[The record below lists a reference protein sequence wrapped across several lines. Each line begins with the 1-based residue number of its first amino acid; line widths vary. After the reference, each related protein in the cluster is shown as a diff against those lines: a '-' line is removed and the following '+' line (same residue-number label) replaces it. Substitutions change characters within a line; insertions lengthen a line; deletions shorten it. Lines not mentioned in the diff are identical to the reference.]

1 MKTVDKLLTE
11 KMMTLVR
18 CNTQAQGQEM
28 ADALVDAGVKVIEIT
43 LTTPGALKIIEK
55 LLKNKDLLVGAGTV
69 RTAKDVKKVEA
80 IGGRFIVSPDTNE
93 DVIAATKK
101 LKLVSMPGV
110 STPTEVGI
118 AVDAGAE
125 EKYHAGVF
133 ANQPAEEGT
142 GFSDETL
149 ISIAESS
156 GITGDALT
164 TFNDCLASEKYA
176 GWVANSYAAFDS
188 AGVSSTPTGLL
199 NGTELSGDVLFDP
212 IQLTAAIE
220 AAAKS

>member
-1 MKTVDKLLTE
+1 MKTVDKLLAE

-69 RTAKDVKKVEA
+69 ITVKDVKKVEA
-80 IGGRFIVSPDTNE
+80 IGARFIVSPDTNE
-93 DVIAATKK
+93 DVITATKK

-118 AVDAGAE
+118 AVDAGADILKLFPASVLGPAHLKSIRE
-125 EKYHAGVF
+125 PFPNNRWCPTAGV
-133 ANQPAEEGT
+133 
-142 GFSDETL
+142 TL
-149 ISIAESS
+149 ESIPKWFEA
-156 GITGDALT
+156 GADLVGLGGPLT
-164 TFNDCLASEKYA
+164 KDGA
-176 GWVANSYAAFDS
+176 
-188 AGVSSTPTGLL
+188 AGVRK
-199 NGTELSGDVLFDP
+199 NVLAFRS
-212 IQLTAAIE
+212 AIDQASKVVYQHE
-220 AAAKS
+220 VSQ

>member
-1 MKTVDKLLTE
+1 MKTVDRLLAE

-69 RTAKDVKKVEA
+69 RTVKDVKKVED
-80 IGGRFIVSPDTNE
+80 IGARFIVSPDTNE
-93 DVIAATKK
+93 DVIAVTKK

-118 AVDAGAE
+118 AVDAGADILKLFPASVLGPAHLKSIRE
-125 EKYHAGVF
+125 PFPNNRWCPTAGV
-133 ANQPAEEGT
+133 
-142 GFSDETL
+142 TL
-149 ISIAESS
+149 ESIPKWFEA
-156 GITGDALT
+156 GADLVGLGGPLT
-164 TFNDCLASEKYA
+164 KDGA
-176 GWVANSYAAFDS
+176 
-188 AGVSSTPTGLL
+188 AGVRK
-199 NGTELSGDVLFDP
+199 NVLAFRS
-212 IQLTAAIE
+212 AIDQASKVVYQHE
-220 AAAKS
+220 VSQ

>member
-28 ADALVDAGVKVIEIT
+28 ANALVDAGVKVIEIT

-69 RTAKDVKKVEA
+69 RTVKDVKKVEA
-80 IGGRFIVSPDTNE
+80 IGARFIVSPDTNE
-93 DVIAATKK
+93 DVITATKK

-118 AVDAGAE
+118 AVDAGADILKLFPASVLGPAHLKSIRE
-125 EKYHAGVF
+125 PFPNNRWCPTAGV
-133 ANQPAEEGT
+133 
-142 GFSDETL
+142 TL
-149 ISIAESS
+149 ESIPKWFEA
-156 GITGDALT
+156 GADLVGLGGPLT
-164 TFNDCLASEKYA
+164 KDGA
-176 GWVANSYAAFDS
+176 
-188 AGVSSTPTGLL
+188 AGVRK
-199 NGTELSGDVLFDP
+199 NVLAFRS
-212 IQLTAAIE
+212 AIDQASKVVYQHE
-220 AAAKS
+220 VSQ

>member
-1 MKTVDKLLTE
+1 MKTVDKLLAE

-69 RTAKDVKKVEA
+69 RTVKDVKKVEA
-80 IGGRFIVSPDTNE
+80 IGARFIVSPDTNE
-93 DVIAATKK
+93 DVITATKK

-118 AVDAGAE
+118 AVDAGADILKLFPASVLGPAHLKSIRE
-125 EKYHAGVF
+125 PFPNNRWCPTAGV
-133 ANQPAEEGT
+133 
-142 GFSDETL
+142 TL
-149 ISIAESS
+149 ESIPKWFEA
-156 GITGDALT
+156 GADLVGLGGPLT
-164 TFNDCLASEKYA
+164 KDGADGVRKNVLA
-176 GWVANSYAAFDS
+176 FRS
-188 AGVSSTPTGLL
+188 AIDQASKVVYQHEVS
-199 NGTELSGDVLFDP
+199 
-212 IQLTAAIE
+212 Q
-220 AAAKS
+220 

>member
-1 MKTVDKLLTE
+1 MKTVDKLLAE

-55 LLKNKDLLVGAGTV
+55 LLKNKDLLVGAGTD
-69 RTAKDVKKVEA
+69 RTVNDVKKVEA
-80 IGGRFIVSPDTNE
+80 IGARFIVSPDTHE

-118 AVDAGAE
+118 AVDAGADILKLFPASVLGPAHLKSIRE
-125 EKYHAGVF
+125 PFPNNRWCPTAGV
-133 ANQPAEEGT
+133 
-142 GFSDETL
+142 TL
-149 ISIAESS
+149 ESIPKWFEA
-156 GITGDALT
+156 GADLVGLGGPLT
-164 TFNDCLASEKYA
+164 KDGA
-176 GWVANSYAAFDS
+176 
-188 AGVSSTPTGLL
+188 AGVRK
-199 NGTELSGDVLFDP
+199 NVLAFRS
-212 IQLTAAIE
+212 AIDQASKVVYQHE
-220 AAAKS
+220 VSQ

>member
-1 MKTVDKLLTE
+1 MKTVNKLLSE

-18 CNTQAQGQEM
+18 CNTQAEGQEM

-43 LTTPGALKIIEK
+43 LTTPGALKIIEN

-118 AVDAGAE
+118 AIDAGADILKLFPASVLGPAHLKSIRE
-125 EKYHAGVF
+125 PFPNNRWCPTAGV
-133 ANQPAEEGT
+133 
-142 GFSDETL
+142 TL
-149 ISIAESS
+149 ESIPKWFEA
-156 GITGDALT
+156 GADLVGLGGPLT
-164 TFNDCLASEKYA
+164 KDGA
-176 GWVANSYAAFDS
+176 
-188 AGVSSTPTGLL
+188 AGVRK
-199 NGTELSGDVLFDP
+199 NVLAFRS
-212 IQLTAAIE
+212 AIE
-220 AAAKS
+220 AASKVVYQHEVSQ

>member
-93 DVIAATKK
+93 EVIAATKK

-118 AVDAGAE
+118 AVDAGADILKLFPASVLGPAHLKSIRE
-125 EKYHAGVF
+125 PFPNNRWCPTAGV
-133 ANQPAEEGT
+133 
-142 GFSDETL
+142 TL
-149 ISIAESS
+149 ESIPKWFEA
-156 GITGDALT
+156 GADLVGLGGPLT
-164 TFNDCLASEKYA
+164 KDGA
-176 GWVANSYAAFDS
+176 
-188 AGVSSTPTGLL
+188 AGVRK
-199 NGTELSGDVLFDP
+199 NVLAFRS
-212 IQLTAAIE
+212 AIE
-220 AAAKS
+220 AASKVVYQHEVSQ

>member
-1 MKTVDKLLTE
+1 MKTVNKLLSE

-118 AVDAGAE
+118 AVDAGADILKLFPASVLGPAHLKSIRE
-125 EKYHAGVF
+125 PFPNNRWCPTAGV
-133 ANQPAEEGT
+133 
-142 GFSDETL
+142 TL
-149 ISIAESS
+149 ESIPKWFEA
-156 GITGDALT
+156 GADLVGLGGPLT
-164 TFNDCLASEKYA
+164 KDGA
-176 GWVANSYAAFDS
+176 
-188 AGVSSTPTGLL
+188 AGVRK
-199 NGTELSGDVLFDP
+199 NVLAFRS
-212 IQLTAAIE
+212 AIE
-220 AAAKS
+220 AASKVVYQHEISQ

>member
-1 MKTVDKLLTE
+1 MKTVDKLLAE

-69 RTAKDVKKVEA
+69 RTVKDVKKVEA
-80 IGGRFIVSPDTNE
+80 IGARFIVSPDTNE
-93 DVIAATKK
+93 DVITATKK

-118 AVDAGAE
+118 AVDAGADILKLFPASVLGPAHLKSIRE
-125 EKYHAGVF
+125 PFPNNRWCPTAGITLESIPKWFEAGADLVGLGGPLTKDGAAGVRK
-133 ANQPAEEGT
+133 NV
-142 GFSDETL
+142 
-149 ISIAESS
+149 
-156 GITGDALT
+156 
-164 TFNDCLASEKYA
+164 LA
-176 GWVANSYAAFDS
+176 FRS
-188 AGVSSTPTGLL
+188 AIDQASKVVYQHEVS
-199 NGTELSGDVLFDP
+199 
-212 IQLTAAIE
+212 Q
-220 AAAKS
+220 

>member
-118 AVDAGAE
+118 AIDAGADILKLFPASVLGPAHLKSIRE
-125 EKYHAGVF
+125 PFPNNRWCPTAGV
-133 ANQPAEEGT
+133 
-142 GFSDETL
+142 TL
-149 ISIAESS
+149 ESIPKWFEA
-156 GITGDALT
+156 GADLVGLGGPLT
-164 TFNDCLASEKYA
+164 KDGA
-176 GWVANSYAAFDS
+176 
-188 AGVSSTPTGLL
+188 AGVRK
-199 NGTELSGDVLFDP
+199 NVLAFRS
-212 IQLTAAIE
+212 AIE
-220 AAAKS
+220 AASKVVYQHEVSQ